1 MASSNDESPWTTA
14 VDAVRRYYTF
24 LANELGA
31 IPPNCIVEP
40 PEEGWSSITQNS
52 LAGLEKSEAVIEL
65 LRHLPYIERSKDYNT
80 QIAFGTSAIDYRK
93 IGEFKVAEGKR
104 SQFIPLGNE
113 EFPPHVAV
121 LTDEGEDYYGSLL
134 LVDTE
139 KGTATDYQ
147 PRASRK
153 TGMPEPESTP
163 EFWRHFETLPVV
175 ELLASW
181 EQKFRCLEWTA
192 DPFNAEGGMML
203 RYDRATDEV
212 RQIYRDHG
220 WPDNFR
226 REECRNAL
234 QEWNMTIDDRL
245 SQPGNNLHEIT
256 RQPPGPHDYQNGSH
270 GEDYDAE
277 DED

>member
-139 KGTATDYQ
+139 KEISLFGMDGRSVQCRRWHDASVR
-147 PRASRK
+147 PR
-153 TGMPEPESTP
+153 
-163 EFWRHFETLPVV
+163 
-175 ELLASW
+175 
-181 EQKFRCLEWTA
+181 
-192 DPFNAEGGMML
+192 
-203 RYDRATDEV
+203 DRF